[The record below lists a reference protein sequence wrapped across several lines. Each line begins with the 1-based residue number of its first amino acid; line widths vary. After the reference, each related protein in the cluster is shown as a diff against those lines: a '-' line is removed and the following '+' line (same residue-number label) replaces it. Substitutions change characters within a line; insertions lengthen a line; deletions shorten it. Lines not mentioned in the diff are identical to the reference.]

1 MADYIDELFDF
12 YDIPAS
18 TRLFSA
24 FDETR
29 LPSNSSLQITTVT
42 DDKVDFLYNGELNED
57 SDTVRNLFFVSNSKV
72 FSSTGEFDLPAQRRT
87 VGIFGDAT
95 RRMPT
100 DYDNRTTRTEFLNFF
115 PGYFTDGDIEPTDSS
130 FILESSDFERLLNK
144 LTDSISS
151 VIDHAAISIQSTEN
165 SVPVEVKNSDT
176 VFTKF
181 KKFNKNEAG
190 AITVSFTGTG
200 PS

>member
-1 MADYIDELFDF
+1 MADYIDEILDSD
-12 YDIPAS
+12 DIPVS
-18 TRLFSA
+18 TRFFLA
-24 FDETR
+24 YDETR
-29 LPSNSSLQITTVT
+29 LPTNSSLQITTVT

-57 SDTVRNLFFVSNSKV
+57 SDTVRNLFFVSNTKV
-72 FSSTGEFDLPAQRRT
+72 YSLQGKETDLPDQKRT
-87 VGIFGDAT
+87 VGIFGDT

-100 DYDNRTTRTEFLNFF
+100 DYDQRTTRTEFLNFF
-115 PGYFTDGDIEPTDSS
+115 PGYFTDGGTEPTDSS

-151 VIDHAAISIQSTEN
+151 VIDYGAISIQSTEN
-165 SVPVEVKNSDT
+165 AVPEEVKNSDT

>member
-1 MADYIDELFDF
+1 MADYIDEIQDSV
-12 YDIPAS
+12 PRS
-18 TRLFSA
+18 TRFFRA
-24 FDETR
+24 YDETR
-29 LPSNSSLQITTVT
+29 LPTNSSLQITTVT
-42 DDKVDFLYNGELNED
+42 DDKVDFLYNGQLNED
-57 SDTVRNLFFVSNSKV
+57 SDTDRNLFFVSNTKV
-72 FSSTGEFDLPAQRRT
+72 YSLEGQEFDLPDQKRT
-87 VGIFGDAT
+87 VGIFGDT

-100 DYDNRTTRTEFLNFF
+100 DYNQRTTRTEFLNFF
-115 PGYFTDGDIEPTDSS
+115 PGYFTDGGTEPTDSS

-151 VIDHAAISIQSTEN
+151 VIDYGAISIQSTEN
-165 SVPVEVKNSDT
+165 AVPEEVKNSDT

>member
-1 MADYIDELFDF
+1 MADYIDEIQDSV
-12 YDIPAS
+12 PRS
-18 TRLFSA
+18 TRFFRA
-24 FDETR
+24 YDETR
-29 LPSNSSLQITTVT
+29 LPTNSSLQITTVT
-42 DDKVDFLYNGELNED
+42 DDKVDFLYNGQLNED
-57 SDTVRNLFFVSNSKV
+57 SDTDHNLFFVSNTKV
-72 FSSTGEFDLPAQRRT
+72 YSLEGQEFDLPDQKRT
-87 VGIFGDAT
+87 VGIFGDT

-100 DYDNRTTRTEFLNFF
+100 DYDQRTTRTEFLNFF
-115 PGYFTDGDIEPTDSS
+115 PGYFTDGGTEPTDSS

-151 VIDHAAISIQSTEN
+151 VIDYGAISIQSTEN
-165 SVPVEVKNSDT
+165 AVPAEVKNSDT

-181 KKFNKNEAG
+181 KKFNKSEAG